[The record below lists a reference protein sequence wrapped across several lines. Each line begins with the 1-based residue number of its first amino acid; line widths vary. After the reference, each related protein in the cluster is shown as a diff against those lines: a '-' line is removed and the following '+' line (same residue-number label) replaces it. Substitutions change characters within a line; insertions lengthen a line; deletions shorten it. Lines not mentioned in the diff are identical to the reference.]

1 MTSGSHPHENGRPS
15 EGESSLEGA
24 GRGSEVTLAEE
35 ASRFKMELV
44 GESRSTTLSNL
55 FDYLVER
62 SNDPRAPKEIEVA
75 IAVFGKNGTFDTSQN
90 SMVRGYMHRLRQRLD
105 KFNAGKT
112 GLRLT
117 IPKGEY
123 RLTLS
128 EAPDNDREEDA
139 SPDTPPTIWKRM
151 WTVRTASMVIG
162 ANLCIWALVFLFGH
176 SWPTPPPLAQ
186 TALWKSVIAN
196 GRTPVVAV
204 GDFFLYAKSGADGR
218 MERLSMNPEI
228 QTEAELSSY
237 LMTHPEYNGKLH
249 NRDIYRVP
257 AREAK
262 SAMAILN
269 LVSAMRPGK
278 DIGGVVPVSRISQDR
293 IDSSNI
299 IYIQYFSQ
307 LGTLRSPILHL
318 SGFAPTDDFNQIR
331 DVASGKIYQARYS
344 AGEGTPTGGSVV
356 AANSYGYDYGYVAS
370 FPGSA
375 GTHNILISGISDEG
389 LSQMVK
395 LVADKRQLDSLA
407 QKTDGGRSFEA
418 LYQVRTIGGLVFDT
432 KLLVVRS
439 LKADGTRGPVG

>member
-1 MTSGSHPHENGRPS
+1 MTSGSYLQDDGQPLDDESCS
-15 EGESSLEGA
+15 ETIGK
-24 GRGSEVTLAEE
+24 GSDVTIAEE

-44 GESRSTTLSNL
+44 GDSRSTTLSNL

-128 EAPDNDREEDA
+128 EAPEHGREEDA
-139 SPDTPPTIWKRM
+139 SSDAPPTIWKRI
-151 WTVRTASMVIG
+151 WTMRNASIVIA
-162 ANLCIWALVFLFGH
+162 ANVCIWALVFLFGH
-176 SWPTPPPLAQ
+176 GWPTPSPLAR
-186 TALWKSVIAN
+186 TALWKPIIAN
-196 GRTPVVAV
+196 GRPPVVAV
-204 GDFFLYAKSGADGR
+204 GDFFLYGVSGAEG
-218 MERLSMNPEI
+218 MIERLGMNPTI
-228 QTEAELSSY
+228 QSEADLASY
-237 LMTHPEYNGKLH
+237 LMLHPAQNGKLH
-249 NRDIYRVP
+249 DRGIYRIP

-269 LVSAMRPGK
+269 LVSSMRPGK
-278 DIGGVVPVSRISQDR
+278 DTGSVVPVSRISQDR
-293 IDSSNI
+293 VDSSNI

-318 SGFAPTDDFNQIR
+318 SGFAPTDDFHQIR

-356 AANSYGYDYGYVAS
+356 AANSYGYDYGYIAS

-375 GTHNILISGISDEG
+375 GTRNILISGISDEG

-395 LVADKRQLDSLA
+395 LVANKRQLDSLA
-407 QKTDGGRSFEA
+407 QKISGGRSFEA

-432 KLLVVRS
+432 KLIVVRP
-439 LKADGTRGPVG
+439 LKSDGTRGLGD